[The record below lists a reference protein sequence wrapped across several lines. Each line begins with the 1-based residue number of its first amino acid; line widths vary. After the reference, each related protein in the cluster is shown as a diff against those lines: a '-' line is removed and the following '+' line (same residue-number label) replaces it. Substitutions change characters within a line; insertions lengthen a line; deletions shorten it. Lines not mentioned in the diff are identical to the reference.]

1 MSMQGLVT
9 RLGLDH
15 SGFGAGLR
23 GAGGEL
29 AAFAGRIQSHAL
41 GIASAFGAAF
51 GTHHVLESAREQI
64 RSEKKLESVLR
75 STAGAV
81 GHSSEELR
89 EYAAELQK
97 VTNFGDELTINGAA
111 VLATFKQI
119 KGQTFTDAIAV
130 AQDMT
135 EVLGQDLQSSIIQ
148 VGKALNDPIKGL
160 TALRRVGVS
169 FTQQQIEQIKTLQ
182 ESGDLLG
189 AQGVIMQ
196 ELQSEFGGAARALA
210 SPITQLKNL
219 LGDLA
224 ENLGFLLLPSVKE
237 IANSLMELVGPAA
250 ESRRTF
256 EGLGNSIASVVK
268 WVLEHGRAIVAAVAF
283 MVVYRGALMAIS
295 AAQKTLAIGEAL
307 LKSMQGP
314 AGWAQLAAGAVAAGV
329 AVGVLTQ
336 HFDGLAAE
344 VPEVASES
352 AKLVPNLAAID
363 ESAGD
368 AAGSIEDLSKRVGK
382 LKEDLRGSSLDKQ
395 LAEID
400 ALRSAGGLADFEAS
414 ALSAEA
420 RHKASGSEDK
430 IRELRNEIGK
440 LKGTTDDAAIAF
452 REMLEKGSTRAQA
465 EAVRDLT
472 GELEKL
478 QAQKKAAE
486 EQKRE
491 AEKLQHEQE
500 QFRKSLISEV
510 ATPGEKFLGR
520 VRELAKAFKE
530 GTIAPELF
538 ARGIKKAREDLAGGG
553 EQKTSAKLEG
563 LQAGSKEALS
573 ALIAFNKQGQADK
586 DANKKTE
593 EHTRRMK
600 ELLAEVNRKLDRQL
614 DAIEEE
620 NIFQIPG

>member
-1 MSMQGLVT
+1 MSMGGLVA

-29 AAFAGRIQSHAL
+29 AAFANRVRSQAVSLAGLL
-41 GIASAFGAAF
+41 GAGFGIKTAIEAATEAQQAAGKLDGVLASTGNTTGFASG
-51 GTHHVLESAREQI
+51 
-64 RSEKKLESVLR
+64 
-75 STAGAV
+75 
-81 GHSSEELR
+81 ELR
-89 EYAAELQK
+89 KFAAELQQMTDFEDDAT
-97 VTNFGDELTINGAA
+97 VAA
-111 VLATFKQI
+111 MALLATFRNI
-119 KGQTFTDAIAV
+119 GGQTFKDAV
-130 AQDMT
+130 VMAQGMAT
-135 EVLGQDLQSSIIQ
+135 VMGGDLQSNIKTL
-148 VGKALNDPIKGL
+148 GKALNDPIEGLAALSKKGVQF
-160 TALRRVGVS
+160 TAE
-169 FTQQQIEQIKTLQ
+169 QQGMIRSMQ
-182 ESGDLLG
+182 EAGNMAG
-189 AQGVIMQ
+189 AQGIIMQ
-196 ELQSEFGGAARALA
+196 ELGKRFGTAAQEA
-210 SPITQLKNL
+210 STPLGRLKNFIDDIAETVGSL
-219 LGDLA
+219 FLPTVQVLSTAMGGFADHVSSVQGVMAELGAKLA
-224 ENLGFLLLPSVKE
+224 
-237 IANSLMELVGPAA
+237 A
-250 ESRRTF
+250 
-256 EGLGNSIASVVK
+256 VVK
-268 WVLEHGRAIVAAVAF
+268 FFVDHAAAIGTAIKWIVAYVVAMKAITVAQRAVA
-283 MVVYRGALMAIS
+283 
-295 AAQKTLAIGEAL
+295 AAQVIVLSL
-307 LKSMQGP
+307 SGP
-314 AGWAQLAAGAVAAGV
+314 AGWAKLAAGAAIAVAAVSGV
-329 AVGVLTQ
+329 NSAFSAFG
-336 HFDGLAAE
+336 DEIDAATPKYSAPFE
-344 VPEVASES
+344 GMRQEADEATAAT
-352 AKLVPNLAAID
+352 AKLA
-363 ESAGD
+363 E
-368 AAGSIEDLSKRVGK
+368 RVGK

-395 LAEID
+395 LQEID

-414 ALSAEA
+414 GLMAEA
-420 RHKASGSEDK
+420 RHKASGSVDK
-430 IRELRNEIGK
+430 IQELRDEIGK

-538 ARGIKKAREDLAGGG
+538 ARGIQKAREDLAGGG

-620 NIFQIPG
+620 NVFQIPG